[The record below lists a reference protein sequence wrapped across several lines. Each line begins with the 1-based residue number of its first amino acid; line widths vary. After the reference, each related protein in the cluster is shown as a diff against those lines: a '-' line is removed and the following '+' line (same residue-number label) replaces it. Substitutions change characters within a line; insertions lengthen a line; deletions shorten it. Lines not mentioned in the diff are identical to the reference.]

1 MFSFL
6 NSQRDQKV
14 GHSIPINEV
23 LFFTD
28 WYKDMSDFL
37 AQFMEDPEF
46 GDSRRMWLTTKPIL
60 VNTIAEFASFDEE
73 FHTYKLGKARPY
85 PLEPSCPSCRV
96 ADDQVAVFTFE
107 WDAVNSESQKKAW
120 EYLAENA
127 SNVEAAL
134 RRKLASIQANC
145 IVQME
150 EELAD
155 GAPYQQ
161 HWDMILSAMPNPA
174 TEADRFYKL
183 VGITLAT
190 TGLDECGFVGFEFQ
204 TAWDK
209 DHGLE
214 ILMHKDRVLAMAGM
228 TELMVTDGSM
238 IERIKAVQQYEP
250 DPTYFQLG

>member
-1 MFSFL
+1 
-6 NSQRDQKV
+6 
-14 GHSIPINEV
+14 
-23 LFFTD
+23 
-28 WYKDMSDFL
+28 
-37 AQFMEDPEF
+37 
-46 GDSRRMWLTTKPIL
+46 MWLTKKPIL
-60 VNTIAEFASFDEE
+60 VNAIAEFAPCDEK
-73 FHTYKLGKARPY
+73 FHTYKLGKARSY

-96 ADDQVAVFTFE
+96 GDDQVAVFTFE
-107 WDAVNSESQKKAW
+107 LDAVNSQPQEKAW
-120 EYLAENA
+120 DYLVKNA

-134 RRKLASIQANC
+134 RRKLVSVQAGA

-155 GAPYQQ
+155 GAPNQE
-161 HWDMILSAMPNPA
+161 HWDMIQRAIPNPA
-174 TEADRFYKL
+174 TEIDRFYKL